1 MLTKPLPP
9 KLVHINVLW
18 YEWIKIIKLM
28 SSFDGLSSKMSKLSG
43 LIQYFWSPSLDGF
56 SVFAPGSRTNFLS
69 FLCGCPVFQPR
80 QDGRLRAMSIQI
92 AHQTSSQEW
101 TLPIQSLNHPD
112 FLSCYI
118 VQCVYIYTHTHI
130 LSRGFTDLRVKNRF
144 LQIFQPADILVYLR
158 VTHHFTVVV
167 G

>member
-1 MLTKPLPP
+1 M
-9 KLVHINVLW
+9 ILW

-28 SSFDGLSSKMSKLSG
+28 SSFDGSSSKMSKFSG

-92 AHQTSSQEW
+92 KPRMNTLNSKSQPPG
-101 TLPIQSLNHPD
+101 LFVLLYCSMRVCI
-112 FLSCYI
+112 YI
-118 VQCVYIYTHTHI
+118 YNIIIYIYTFC
-130 LSRGFTDLRVKNRF
+130 LEDLRNYSWKTDFCRSF
-144 LQIFQPADILVYLR
+144 SQQTFWS
-158 VTHHFTVVV
+158 TW